1 MDMQKVLYIYVSFT
15 MPKYNQQLTVSNL
28 PNYLGQINANSS
40 PDTEIKFLCRSANC
54 LMKSGHLKNTKK
66 AIRLY
71 TQAYDIQSDI
81 RGSSHTRSMNILNSI
96 VKCENIV
103 MMLKKNSMETRRRLK
118 LEAETRKKKEKEMKM
133 KMKMKKEKKVNVN
146 EN

>member
-1 MDMQKVLYIYVSFT
+1 MMDLQKVLYIYVSFT

-103 MMLKKNSMETRRRLK
+103 MMLKNNSMETRLRLK
-118 LEAETRKKKEKEMKM
+118 IESETRKKKNKEMKE
-133 KMKMKKEKKVNVN
+133 KKLKKEKKVNVN

>member
-118 LEAETRKKKEKEMKM
+118 LEAETRKKKEKEK

>member
-1 MDMQKVLYIYVSFT
+1 MMDLQKVLYIYVSFT

-118 LEAETRKKKEKEMKM
+118 LEAETRKKKEKEK
-133 KMKMKKEKKVNVN
+133 KMKMKKEKKKKKN

>member
-1 MDMQKVLYIYVSFT
+1 MMDLQKVLYIYVSFT

-118 LEAETRKKKEKEMKM
+118 LEAETRKGKEKEK

>member
-1 MDMQKVLYIYVSFT
+1 MMDLQKVLYIYVSFT

-118 LEAETRKKKEKEMKM
+118 LEAETRKKKEKKM
-133 KMKMKKEKKVNVN
+133 KEKKMKKEKKVNVN

>member
-1 MDMQKVLYIYVSFT
+1 MMDLQKVLYIYVSFT

-118 LEAETRKKKEKEMKM
+118 LEAETRKKKDKEMKE
-133 KMKMKKEKKVNVN
+133 KKMKKEKKVNVN

>member
-1 MDMQKVLYIYVSFT
+1 MMDMQKVLYIYVSFT

-118 LEAETRKKKEKEMKM
+118 LEAETRKKKEKEK

>member
-1 MDMQKVLYIYVSFT
+1 MMDMQKVLYIYVSFT

-133 KMKMKKEKKVNVN
+133 KKEKKVNVN

>member
-1 MDMQKVLYIYVSFT
+1 MDLQKVLYIYVSFT

-118 LEAETRKKKEKEMKM
+118 LEAETRKKKEKEK

>member
-1 MDMQKVLYIYVSFT
+1 MMDLQKVLYIYVSFT

-118 LEAETRKKKEKEMKM
+118 LEAETRKKKGKKM
-133 KMKMKKEKKVNVN
+133 KEKKMKKEKKVNVN

>member
-1 MDMQKVLYIYVSFT
+1 
-15 MPKYNQQLTVSNL
+15 
-28 PNYLGQINANSS
+28 
-40 PDTEIKFLCRSANC
+40 
-54 LMKSGHLKNTKK
+54 MKSGHLKNTKK

-118 LEAETRKKKEKEMKM
+118 LEAETRKKKGKKM
-133 KMKMKKEKKVNVN
+133 KEKKMKKEKKVNVN

>member
-1 MDMQKVLYIYVSFT
+1 

-118 LEAETRKKKEKEMKM
+118 LEAETRKKKEKEK